1 MRYLSQPAPRRTRR
15 LTRSVRAPRA
25 RLPSAAEHKCP
36 WGRSRGS
43 SPCRSSLAREAR
55 NRRES
60 TRTRAPV
67 LCGAWRPPLSPDDGR
82 APTTRRT
89 RRESAAAAA
98 TRTAGELGSSRV
110 EYVAKI
116 DQHAG
121 GRSPDEVP
129 AVGHRPEMP
138 RDPLELSGAALVIF
152 AVQQETQ
159 GHFEDLRHLVR
170 VRPKD
175 KRGRNDPD
183 DRRHHKT
190 GSGNICIQVADH
202 VHPPAVEANLFFRL
216 SKRCFDGGSPVVR
229 FDVSAGE
236 ADLPGMMRKM

>member
-43 SPCRSSLAREAR
+43 SPCRSSSAQEAQ
-55 NRRES
+55 NRREL

-67 LCGAWRPPLSPDDGR
+67 LCGAWRPRLSPDDGR
-82 APTTRRT
+82 ARATRRT

-98 TRTAGELGSSRV
+98 TRTVGELGSSRV

-121 GRSPDEVP
+121 GSSPDEVP
-129 AVGHRPEMP
+129 AVGHGPEMP
-138 RDPLELSGAALVIF
+138 RDPLELGGAALVIL

-170 VRPKD
+170 VRPED
-175 KRGRNDPD
+175 EGGADDRD

-190 GSGNICIQVADH
+190 GPGYICVEVANYGH
-202 VHPPAVEANLFFRL
+202 
-216 SKRCFDGGSPVVR
+216 
-229 FDVSAGE
+229 
-236 ADLPGMMRKM
+236 